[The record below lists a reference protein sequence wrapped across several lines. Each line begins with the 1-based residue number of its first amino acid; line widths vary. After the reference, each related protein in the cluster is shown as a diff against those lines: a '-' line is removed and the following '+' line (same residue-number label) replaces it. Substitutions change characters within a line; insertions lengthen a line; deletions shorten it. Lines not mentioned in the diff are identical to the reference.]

1 MVQFSHTAPFIRG
14 FATLGRRSLLRYRHI
29 GVRIPPIG
37 EVPTRVSSRVEGF
50 LRKLAKWTA
59 GGLDGLQ
66 QATRNFCWGQQASGG
81 MTELPE
87 ATITLVFT
95 DIEGSTRLLE
105 FLGDS
110 YGGVLA

>member
-1 MVQFSHTAPFIRG
+1 
-14 FATLGRRSLLRYRHI
+14 
-29 GVRIPPIG
+29 
-37 EVPTRVSSRVEGF
+37 
-50 LRKLAKWTA
+50 
-59 GGLDGLQ
+59 
-66 QATRNFCWGQQASGG
+66 